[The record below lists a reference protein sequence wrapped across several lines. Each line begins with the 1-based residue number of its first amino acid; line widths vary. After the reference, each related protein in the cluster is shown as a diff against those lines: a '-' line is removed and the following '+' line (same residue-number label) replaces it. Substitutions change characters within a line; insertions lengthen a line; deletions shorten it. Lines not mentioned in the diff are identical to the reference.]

1 MNGGHRNN
9 VMETKLTETIG
20 IIIAFVIAVV
30 GAVVAKLKKLMKP
43 GKLESENGD
52 VMVCKECPAHPIIVK
67 KLEDVYLQQVKNGS
81 LHEQH
86 IKNLANNKDEFSK
99 IKSELKAIG
108 EAVAVLLDRS
118 GGRPKG
124 MYDG

>member
-1 MNGGHRNN
+1 MG
-9 VMETKLTETIG
+9 METKLTETIG
-20 IIIAFVIAVV
+20 IIIGSVVAVV
-30 GAVVAKLKKLMKP
+30 GAAIAALRKLEWIHFGKLK
-43 GKLESENGD
+43 SEKETVAN
-52 VMVCKECPAHPIIVK
+52 VVNCKECSAHPAIAK
-67 KLEDVYLQQVKNGS
+67 RLEDVYLQQIKNGS

-86 IKNLANNKDEFSK
+86 IKNLANNKDEFNK